1 MNHPSPA
8 EVSAH
13 LKQRLRQEAFARRDA
28 LDKSWRQ
35 QASREIARRALAL
48 PDLQHADPV
57 GGYWPIHSEVDPR
70 PILRGLAKRGQSVAL
85 AQILDPHLIWRSWR
99 PGDPLAKGRLG
110 VKEPRA
116 DAAECFPQALIVP
129 LACFDRRGGRVGYG
143 KGHFDRT
150 IAALA
155 ARHPVLAVGLG
166 YAVQEIPEV
175 PLEPHDRRL
184 DFIVTES
191 ELICIRNG

>member
-8 EVSAH
+8 EFSAH
-13 LKQRLRQEAFARRDA
+13 LKQRLRQEAFARRDG
-28 LDKSWRQ
+28 LDKTWRQ
-35 QASREIARRALAL
+35 QASREIAKRALAL
-48 PDLQHADPV
+48 PDLDHVEPV

-70 PILRGLAKRGQSVAL
+70 PILRGLSKRGQSVAL
-85 AQILDPHLIWRSWR
+85 AQILDPHLIWRAWR
-99 PGDPLAKGRLG
+99 PGDPLTKGRLG

-116 DAAECFPQALIVP
+116 EAAECFPQALIVP

-150 IAALA
+150 IAALT

-166 YAVQEIPEV
+166 YALQEIPEV

-184 DFIVTES
+184 DYIVTET
-191 ELICIRNG
+191 ELICVRHG